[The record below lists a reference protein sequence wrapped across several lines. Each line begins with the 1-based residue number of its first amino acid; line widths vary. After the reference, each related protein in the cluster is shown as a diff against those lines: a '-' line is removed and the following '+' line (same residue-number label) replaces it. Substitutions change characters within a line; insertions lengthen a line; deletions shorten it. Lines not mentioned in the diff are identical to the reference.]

1 MPVGTLLATRLARHA
16 SDHKEM
22 ANDFG
27 KAAAA
32 SLGFLLV
39 PVSRHSSLMA
49 AAGMESEVAAVRLH
63 VVSGCVAMGGSAAHG
78 LYYVWRWIH
87 KGRTVWEVLP
97 PAECWAAGYG
107 VDCYDRF
114 VNLTGLLCATAMSA
128 LGAASLNAVRRRRY
142 GLFYAVHAATSV
154 ALLLGLVMHYRKM
167 IWYLAPGLLCYLG
180 TAAPALAER
189 LDRRHFKRGVRCEG
203 VVLVPDSG
211 GCVDIAVGCPP
222 PGLTA
227 RDAAGKYAHLT
238 VPEVSPMG
246 HPFTV
251 VPSADGRAV
260 RFLFRPA
267 GPFTRALSGRLGRLV
282 RGEGGARGRRCP
294 MMLVDGLRR
303 TGRDMVGD
311 ALGHGRVLVVC
322 GGVGVT
328 PYLSLIRA
336 LREVERGDASEDQ
349 GGRAA
354 AGGGDPDDDGHVED
368 GEGSDG
374 GAVGVCPGTTTRVD
388 VHWMCREAGLADH
401 VVRNY
406 LDDDGGGDYA
416 PRARRPGP
424 PRVTID
430 ITVHLTSPPGTGP
443 ADDPFDCD
451 EEDAAPRSWPP
462 PDRPAP
468 PSPGRASPRSPY
480 ELGRPTLSS
489 NAVPALTSA
498 AIGLGGLGVVS
509 FCASRV
515 QSKHVAETR
524 LVAVVGLA
532 ALSAFVS
539 FASLSAAK
547 IAGLL
552 LRPSGRYSAVGPGGD
567 DGNVELARAGAGTHA
582 GMGERDDDVVPS
594 RGGGA
599 PARRAATANRSRGR
613 PDVGAIV
620 RDAIAADAD
629 GGGRGDS
636 TVGIFVCGPRALG
649 DAVAGAVRDADGR
662 APCPSL
668 PGRVAVYRES
678 FEM

>member
-1 MPVGTLLATRLARHA
+1 
-16 SDHKEM
+16 
-22 ANDFG
+22 
-27 KAAAA
+27 
-32 SLGFLLV
+32 
-39 PVSRHSSLMA
+39 
-49 AAGMESEVAAVRLH
+49 
-63 VVSGCVAMGGSAAHG
+63 
-78 LYYVWRWIH
+78 
-87 KGRTVWEVLP
+87 
-97 PAECWAAGYG
+97 
-107 VDCYDRF
+107 
-114 VNLTGLLCATAMSA
+114 
-128 LGAASLNAVRRRRY
+128 
-142 GLFYAVHAATSV
+142 
-154 ALLLGLVMHYRKM
+154 
-167 IWYLAPGLLCYLG
+167 
-180 TAAPALAER
+180 
-189 LDRRHFKRGVRCEG
+189 
-203 VVLVPDSG
+203 
-211 GCVDIAVGCPP
+211 
-222 PGLTA
+222 
-227 RDAAGKYAHLT
+227 
-238 VPEVSPMG
+238 
-246 HPFTV
+246 
-251 VPSADGRAV
+251 
-260 RFLFRPA
+260 
-267 GPFTRALSGRLGRLV
+267 
-282 RGEGGARGRRCP
+282 
-294 MMLVDGLRR
+294 MLVDGLRR

-552 LRPSGRYSAVGPGGD
+552 LRPSGRYSAVGPGGRRRERRAREGGGGD
-567 DGNVELARAGAGTHA
+567 ARRDGGAGRRRRPVARRRRAGAEGGDGEPQPGEAGRRRHRAGRDRRGRRRRRTGGFDGRDLRLRAEGT
-582 GMGERDDDVVPS
+582 GRRR

-599 PARRAATANRSRGR
+599 GRGR
-613 PDVGAIV
+613 TGAVPLAAGEGCGLQGVV
-620 RDAIAADAD
+620 RD
-629 GGGRGDS
+629 
-636 TVGIFVCGPRALG
+636 
-649 DAVAGAVRDADGR
+649 VAGR
-662 APCPSL
+662 
-668 PGRVAVYRES
+668 
-678 FEM
+678 